1 LTGATKA
8 EIGLILERSGDGTAI
23 AIDAGMRRV
32 FREALMSVGTVVI
45 LLLVLIAFDDRVR
58 DAVSRRV
65 VAHPSQE
72 LAGVGRQASRLT
84 AVIASAARDQSVGHA
99 PLLIFTLA
107 AGVLV
112 LFMLR
117 T

>member
-1 LTGATKA
+1 
-8 EIGLILERSGDGTAI
+8 
-23 AIDAGMRRV
+23 MRRE
-32 FREALMSVGTVVI
+32 FRDGLMSAVAVVI
-45 LLLVLIAFDDRVR
+45 LLLVLIAADARVR
-58 DAVSRRV
+58 DQVSQHLAAR
-65 VAHPSQE
+65 PSVE
-72 LAGVGRQASRLT
+72 LASAGRQVRDFTT
-84 AVIASAARDQSVGHA
+84 AIAQAARSQSLGHA

>member
-1 LTGATKA
+1 
-8 EIGLILERSGDGTAI
+8 
-23 AIDAGMRRV
+23 
-32 FREALMSVGTVVI
+32 MSAGTVVV

-58 DAVSRRV
+58 EQVS
-65 VAHPSQE
+65 AHLHARPSLQ
-72 LAGVGRQASRLT
+72 LASAGRQLGDLS
-84 AVIASAARDQSVGHA
+84 AVIAHAAREQSLGHA

-107 AGVLV
+107 AAVLV